1 MTFEISKGKYLLDA
15 NTFIRPYRSF
25 YKMER
30 FPSYW
35 KWLEKQRESGIVLP
49 RVVYNELTKKGQDP
63 LSQWVIANF
72 QALIFDDYE
81 NNPQYVMNYRQVI
94 QFIATSGYYKDPGVQ
109 NWMDL
114 TKADPQLIAIAMTYG
129 WQIVTFEQSAGH
141 LDKRNPT
148 SKEPKIPDVADHFGV
163 KCVDL
168 FNMEDSY
175 QLVI

>member
-81 NNPQYVMNYRQVI
+81 NNLDGDIWNYFDFNISGWSRARSFHRHISTPGTVQWKNRLYILHCSLMVT
-94 QFIATSGYYKDPGVQ
+94 QFLYAFFLNTQ
-109 NWMDL
+109 
-114 TKADPQLIAIAMTYG
+114 
-129 WQIVTFEQSAGH
+129 E
-141 LDKRNPT
+141 
-148 SKEPKIPDVADHFGV
+148 IP
-163 KCVDL
+163 
-168 FNMEDSY
+168 
-175 QLVI
+175 IT